1 MLLYLTIV
9 FKHVILSCETKKEI
23 IMARDIWVISDTHF
37 NHANILNFKDSN
49 GRPTRDFDTVEE
61 MNERMIKNWNSVVKP
76 GDKVYHLGDVL
87 FGENKEDW
95 MNKNFPRLNGQK
107 RLIVG
112 NHDNIK
118 FHAAGGWWGK
128 IELWRMFSEFGLLL
142 THVPVHN
149 STLGESHRWGEGK
162 MINVHG
168 HIHQNPSPTP
178 DHKCVS
184 VEQINYTPVSLEE
197 LRVV

>member
-1 MLLYLTIV
+1 
-9 FKHVILSCETKKEI
+9 
-23 IMARDIWVISDTHF
+23 MARDIWVISDTHF
-37 NHANILNFKDSN
+37 DHANILTFSDRE
-49 GRPTRDFDTVEE
+49 GRPTRGDRFTDVED
-61 MNERMIKNWNSVVKP
+61 MNEQMIANWNSVVKP

-87 FGENKEDW
+87 FGTRKQEW
-95 MNKNFPRLNGQK
+95 MDKNFPRLNGQK

-118 FHAAGGWWGK
+118 FMAAGGWWGK
-128 IELWRMFSEFGLLL
+128 IDLWRMFPEFGLLL

-149 STLGESHRWGEGK
+149 STLGESHRFGDGP
-162 MINVHG
+162 MTNVHG

-178 DHKCVS
+178 NHRCVS
-184 VEQINYTPVSLEE
+184 VEQINYTPINIEE